1 MDKHQDNILVTITG
15 PSLTGKSRLAQL
27 LNPLG
32 FEEVVSTTTRPARQG
47 EIEGVHYYFTDT
59 TKFKKMVDNELMI
72 EKVQVGKN
80 FYGVSK
86 PAFDHVISKG
96 KNGVAVVEPDGA
108 RQVADYCAKNNIK
121 LHQVF
126 IDNPTHVLVDRF
138 LKRYKNDALAQ
149 DEVYAT
155 RIIDMLQKEPKAWI
169 EPAHNG
175 THYYDQVFSSFTPEN
190 EMSVI
195 NQIVLGVEQ
204 KMSKKKSTKMKP

>member
-1 MDKHQDNILVTITG
+1 MEKNQDNILVTITG

-27 LNPLG
+27 LAPLG

-59 TKFKKMVDNELMI
+59 TKFKKMVDEGLMI

-108 RQVADYCAKNNIK
+108 QQVAQYCAKNNIK

-175 THYYDQVFSSFTPEN
+175 NHYYDQVFSSFTPEN
-190 EMSVI
+190 ELSVI

-204 KMSKKKSTKMKP
+204 KMSKKKSTKIKP

>member
-1 MDKHQDNILVTITG
+1 MKDNPNNILVTITG
-15 PSLTGKSRLAQL
+15 PSLTGKSKLAQL
-27 LNPLG
+27 LYPLG
-32 FEEVVSTTTRPARQG
+32 FEEVVSTTTRPPRLG

-59 TKFKKMVDNELMI
+59 TTFKKMVEDELMI

-86 PAFDHVISKG
+86 PAFDKVISKG

-108 RQVADYCAKNNIK
+108 RQVAEYCAKNHIQ
-121 LHQVF
+121 LHQIF

-138 LKRYKNDALAQ
+138 LKRYKNDSLAQ

-155 RIIDMLQKEPKAWI
+155 RIIDMLQKEPKNWI

-175 THYYDQVFSSFTPEN
+175 EHYYDQVFSSFNPEN
-190 EMSVI
+190 ELDVVS
-195 NQIVLGVEQ
+195 QIVSNINNKLL
-204 KMSKKKSTKMKP
+204 KKSMKVKP

>member
-1 MDKHQDNILVTITG
+1 MSENILVTITG
-15 PSLTGKSRLAQL
+15 PSLTGKSQLAQL
-27 LNPLG
+27 LAPLG

-47 EIEGVHYYFTDT
+47 EIEGVHYCFVDAN
-59 TKFKKMVDNELMI
+59 KFKNMADNNLMI

-108 RQVADYCAKNNIK
+108 RQVAAYCLKNNIK

-155 RIIDMLQKEPKAWI
+155 RIIDMLQKEPEAWI
-169 EPAHNG
+169 KPAHDG
-175 THYYDQVFSSFTPEN
+175 RHSYDQVFSSFTPEN
-190 EMSVI
+190 QLSVV
-195 NQIVLGVEQ
+195 NQIVSAVEQ
-204 KMSKKKSTKMKP
+204 KLSKKKSTKMKP

>member
-1 MDKHQDNILVTITG
+1 MEKNQDNILVTITG

-27 LNPLG
+27 LAPLG

-59 TKFKKMVDNELMI
+59 TKFKKMVDEGLMI

-108 RQVADYCAKNNIK
+108 QQVAQYCAKNNIK

-175 THYYDQVFSSFTPEN
+175 NHYYDQVFSSFTPEN
-190 EMSVI
+190 ELSVI

>member
-1 MDKHQDNILVTITG
+1 MSENILVTITG
-15 PSLTGKSRLAQL
+15 PSLTGKSKLAQL
-27 LNPLG
+27 LSPYG

-47 EIEGVHYYFTDT
+47 EVEGVHYYFTDVNS
-59 TKFKKMVDNELMI
+59 FKKMVDNNLMI

-86 PAFDHVISKG
+86 PAFDNVIKKG

-108 RQVADYCAKNNIK
+108 RQVAEYCMKNNIK

-155 RIIDMLQKEPKAWI
+155 RIIDMLQKEPKNWI

-175 THYYDQVFSSFTPEN
+175 THYYDQIFSSFAPEN
-190 EMSVI
+190 ESSVVE
-195 NQIVLGVEQ
+195 QIVFAVQ
-204 KMSKKKSTKMKP
+204 QTYNKKKQNSKKP

>member
-1 MDKHQDNILVTITG
+1 MSNILVTITG
-15 PSLTGKSRLAQL
+15 PSLTGKSKLAQL
-27 LNPLG
+27 LAPEG
-32 FEEVVSTTTRPARQG
+32 FEEVVSTTTRPPRQG
-47 EIEGVHYYFTDT
+47 EIDGVHYHFIDVQT
-59 TKFKKMVDNELMI
+59 FKQMVEENLMI

-80 FYGVSK
+80 YYGVSK

-108 RQVADYCAKNNIK
+108 QQVADYCRANKIN

-138 LKRYKNDALAQ
+138 LKRYKGDKLAQ

-155 RIIDMLQKEPKAWI
+155 RIMDMLLKEPKMWI

-175 THYYDQVFSSFTPEN
+175 THYYDQIFSSFAPEN
-190 EMSVI
+190 EESVVE
-195 NQIVLGVEQ
+195 QIVSAVDQRLI
-204 KMSKKKSTKMKP
+204 KKNSNKMKR